1 MKELGTSS
9 RNRFP
14 RTRRLVDDTPV
25 INTSLVIGLSIALGL
40 VVLGA
45 VTGGNPLRFLSIEG
59 LSLVLGGTIASTLIQ
74 FSTRDIR
81 GAVNAARSVLFLP
94 HEEPADRMSYVL
106 NLSRRVRD
114 EGVLILEQEAS
125 RTSDP
130 FLRLG
135 LELTVD
141 GQAPEEIARIL
152 QREMRTS
159 NDQAWRSVQVWET
172 MGNFA
177 PAMGLIGTL
186 IGLIHMLGS
195 LQDAST
201 VGPAMSLALVA
212 TLYGSVAA
220 NLFFFPMSGKLR
232 VVAQEREFSK
242 DITLEA
248 LLSVARSES
257 PLMLEQRLQSFVSMV
272 GNSSNRG
279 ER

>member
-1 MKELGTSS
+1 MEELTNLSRRPLS
-9 RNRFP
+9 RNS
-14 RTRRLVDDTPV
+14 RLLDTPPV
-25 INTSLVIGLSIALGL
+25 VNTSLVVGLSLAIGLVA
-40 VVLGA
+40 LGA
-45 VTGGNPLRFLSIEG
+45 VIGGNPMTFLSIEG
-59 LSLVLGGTIASTLIQ
+59 FAIVLGGTAASALIQ
-74 FSTRDIR
+74 FSIRDIR
-81 GAVNAARSVLFLP
+81 GAFEAAQSALFIP
-94 HEEPADRMSYVL
+94 HEQPADRISYVL
-106 NLSRRVRD
+106 DLSRRVRD
-114 EGVLILEQEAS
+114 QGILILENEA
-125 RTSDP
+125 RLTVDP

-141 GQAPEEIARIL
+141 GQSSEEIARIL

-220 NLFFFPMSGKLR
+220 NLFFFPMAGKLR
-232 VVAQEREFSK
+232 VVAQERELSK

-248 LLSVARSES
+248 LTSVARSES
-257 PLMLEQRLQSFVSMV
+257 PIMLEQRLQSYVSMV
-272 GNSSNRG
+272 GNV
-279 ER
+279 

>member
-1 MKELGTSS
+1 
-9 RNRFP
+9 
-14 RTRRLVDDTPV
+14 
-25 INTSLVIGLSIALGL
+25 
-40 VVLGA
+40 
-45 VTGGNPLRFLSIEG
+45 
-59 LSLVLGGTIASTLIQ
+59 
-74 FSTRDIR
+74 
-81 GAVNAARSVLFLP
+81 
-94 HEEPADRMSYVL
+94 
-106 NLSRRVRD
+106 
-114 EGVLILEQEAS
+114 
-125 RTSDP
+125 
-130 FLRLG
+130 LG

-141 GQAPEEIARIL
+141 GQSAEEISRIL

-195 LQDAST
+195 LQDASA

-242 DITLEA
+242 DITLEG
-248 LLSVARSES
+248 LTSVARLEN
-257 PLMLEQRLQSFVSMV
+257 PMMLEQRLQSFVTNA
-272 GNSSNRG
+272 GNSY
-279 ER
+279 